1 MAINYRPLALTTPSG
16 QRFEFLY
23 NGELEDG
30 KTHNLGEFTFSGQD
44 EKYFQD
50 KSITSD
56 SFPFTILL
64 RDQDVLKTV
73 RTAFDEKKT
82 DTADF
87 ILEHPDPSLG
97 TFPVVVSNYKVS
109 QNSVKGRG
117 IIRVSVVFFKTITNL
132 LGGDPTESTNP
143 SSAGSTLTAIDEL
156 NIDQATDF
164 ENSVNLDFGSA
175 IAALSERTIGAVNTI
190 TDSLSAMASVKE
202 EISTLFNNTAQEILT
217 TIDTIVLTPF
227 DLARQMQNLIQLPM
241 LAIDDPTQRIA
252 TYSELLTSLTV
263 FSQDDET
270 EFTSGSPS
278 GLNILSGAGLFALA
292 TVSAINYSAVSTSS
306 VTLEEI
312 VSGEPVSSGY
322 ISRNQ
327 IIETIDSI
335 LNTALNVTETF
346 SEKSSNFGAETFFTQ
361 YFDYSILNKNLIAAT
376 VKNLNNRVFNT
387 SREITIVTDQE
398 LTPIQWCA
406 NLYQSVEL
414 NTVVFF
420 NDSNNIR
427 GDEIFLVPKN
437 REVVYYR

>member
-1 MAINYRPLALTTPSG
+1 MAINYRALALTTPSG
-16 QRFEFLY
+16 NRLEFLY
-23 NGELEDG
+23 DRKLEDG

-73 RTAFDEKKT
+73 RSALDEKKT

-117 IIRVSVVFFKTITNL
+117 IIRISVVFFKTITNL
-132 LGGDPTESTNP
+132 LGGDPAESTNP
-143 SSAGSTLTAIDEL
+143 SSAGASLTAIDDL

-164 ENSVNLDFGSA
+164 ENSVNLDLGSA
-175 IAALSERTIGAVNTI
+175 IA
-190 TDSLSAMASVKE
+190 SLSARVTDAVNSITDELSTIVSANE
-202 EISTLFNNTAQEILT
+202 EIAIIFNNTAQEILIN
-217 TIDTIVLTPF
+217 IDTLVLAPF
-227 DLARQMQNLIQLPM
+227 NLARQMQNLIQLPM
-241 LAIDDPTQRIA
+241 LAIDDPVQRIA
-252 TYSELLTSLTV
+252 TYSELLTTLNT

-270 EFTSGSPS
+270 EFSSGTPS

-292 TVSAINYSAVSTSS
+292 TISAINYSAVSTSS
-306 VTLEEI
+306 VTIEEI
-312 VSGEPVSSGY
+312 TSGEPVDSGY
-322 ISRNQ
+322 ISRTQ
-327 IIETIDSI
+327 IVETIEDV
-335 LNTALNVTETF
+335 LDTALSVTELY
-346 SEKSSNFGAETFFTQ
+346 SDKSANFGAETFFTQ
-361 YFDYSILNKNLIAAT
+361 YFDYSILNKNLVAAT
-376 VKNLNNRVFNT
+376 VKNLNNRIFNT
-387 SREITIVTDQE
+387 SREVTIVTNEE

-414 NTVVFF
+414 NTINFF
-420 NDSNNIR
+420 NDSNKIR
-427 GDEIFLVPKN
+427 GDEIYLVPKN
-437 REVVYYR
+437 RDIVYYV